1 MNAKC
6 PSCDAQVIVPNDV
19 VNGEI
24 VGCPDCGAEYE
35 VALTGNGEIKLKPS
49 EIEGE
54 DWGE

>member
-19 VNGEI
+19 LNGEI
-24 VGCPDCGAEYE
+24 IGCPDCGAEYE
-35 VALTGNGEIKLKPS
+35 VALTAKGEIELKPS